1 MVIHWLKV
9 GTLPPVLDRVRRN
22 TWMTVGMAVVALVLI
37 AWIGWAVYVT
47 ARDGASEGVGVL
59 IAWPA
64 LLAAAALVC
73 LPFAGGYLLIR
84 RASKPTSTAQSDV
97 EEEAE
102 ATEPG

>member
-22 TWMTVGMAVVALVLI
+22 TWMTVGIAVAALVLL
-37 AWIGWAVYVT
+37 AWIFWAIYVT
-47 ARDGASEGVGVL
+47 ARDGASEGLGVL

-64 LLAAAALVC
+64 LLAAATIVC
-73 LPFAGGYLLIR
+73 LPFVGGYLLLR
-84 RASKPTSTAQSDV
+84 RASKPDSTPPHEG
-97 EEEAE
+97 EEKAE